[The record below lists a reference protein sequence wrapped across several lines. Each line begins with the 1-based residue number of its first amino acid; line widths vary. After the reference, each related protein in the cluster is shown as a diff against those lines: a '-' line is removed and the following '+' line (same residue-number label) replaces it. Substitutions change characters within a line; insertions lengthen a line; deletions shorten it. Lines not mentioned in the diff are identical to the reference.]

1 MHFLPNLRIFLA
13 DKKPHDGK
21 IWRCCRVEF
30 PLCRLVLDLYPALV
44 VCLCVCGCVHRGV
57 LATLADNI
65 CVSLLHPCGAQ
76 LLHLYKAQIK
86 WLLWLRREWYGI
98 AGISLHKKE
107 YVFSSRF
114 NSRAEWRESTVSC
127 KLFPVPANTSWQIS
141 VFSTKIYLYIHRSA
155 DAKISCNSWDQVCF
169 TANTH
174 TGTHTYVLRA
184 LQAVDCS
191 PLRHAFSDWC
201 LTETR
206 QVALTQLQ
214 CSCGIDS
221 ARRPKEATRT
231 AIDWP

>member
-155 DAKISCNSWDQVCF
+155 DAKISCNSWDQVCVSPQIHIQVH
-169 TANTH
+169 TH
-174 TGTHTYVLRA
+174 TGTHTHTCSGHSKQSIVL
-184 LQAVDCS
+184 
-191 PLRHAFSDWC
+191 H
-201 LTETR
+201 
-206 QVALTQLQ
+206 
-214 CSCGIDS
+214 
-221 ARRPKEATRT
+221 
-231 AIDWP
+231 